1 MKKSFLLALCF
12 LLGFAFQANAQLLGR
27 RSIQKVVEKRI
38 EKKVPNLINKRA
50 KAEEFKMEKLAI
62 NGKNVKV
69 KGEFK
74 LKHKGK
80 NVFDE
85 SLLFKGKVNTFTKRP
100 KIRHLK
106 VHIPGDN
113 FLWFKR
119 YRKIV

>member
-1 MKKSFLLALCF
+1 MKKSILLALCF
-12 LLGFAFQANAQLLGR
+12 IMCFAIQADAQLLGR
-27 RSIQKVVEKRI
+27 RSVQKVIEKRI
-38 EKKVPNLINKRA
+38 EKNVPSLINKRA

-62 NGKNVKV
+62 NGKNLKV

-74 LKHKGK
+74 LRHKGK

-85 SLLFKGKVNTFTKRP
+85 SLLFKGKVSTFTKRP
-100 KIRHLK
+100 KVRHLK

-119 YRKIV
+119 YRKLV